1 MPTMRVGI
9 DGSGRIVV
17 PKRMR
22 ERLGVVG
29 PAELELVE
37 GDGQLVL
44 RPLAGDVE
52 LVERDGVLVAD
63 RGEDVAPL
71 DWEAVRDM
79 VERQRW

>member
-1 MPTMRVGI
+1 MKIGI

-29 PAELELVE
+29 PAKLELVE
-37 GDGQLVL
+37 GDGQLVI

-52 LVERDGVLVAD
+52 LLERDGVLVAD
-63 RGEDVAPL
+63 RGEAVAPL
-71 DWEAVRDM
+71 DWGAVRDM
-79 VERQRW
+79 VERQRR

>member
-1 MPTMRVGI
+1 MRVGI

>member
-1 MPTMRVGI
+1 MRVGI

-17 PKRMR
+17 PKRLR

-29 PAELELVE
+29 PAELELEE

-79 VERQRW
+79 VERQRR